1 MADRHRDHSISKEKE
16 KEIDKDKEREKER
29 EKEKEKKKD
38 GSKGAVVGIIGGCPV
53 LIQTG
58 PNVKVLAQVC
68 TVRATPYFIVSYR
81 TGLFIFL
88 NFHCFS
94 SLLLF

>member
-16 KEIDKDKEREKER
+16 KEIDKDKEKER

-68 TVRATPYFIVSYR
+68 TVRATPYYIVSYC
-81 TGLFIFL
+81 TVLFIFF

>member
-1 MADRHRDHSISKEKE
+1 MADRHRDHNIPKDKEKE
-16 KEIDKDKEREKER
+16 KEKDKEK

-38 GSKGAVVGIIGGCPV
+38 GSKGSVVGIIGGCPV

-68 TVRATPYFIVSYR
+68 SVRATPYSTASYC
-81 TGLFIFL
+81 TGFFIFS

-94 SLLLF
+94 GLHLFQF